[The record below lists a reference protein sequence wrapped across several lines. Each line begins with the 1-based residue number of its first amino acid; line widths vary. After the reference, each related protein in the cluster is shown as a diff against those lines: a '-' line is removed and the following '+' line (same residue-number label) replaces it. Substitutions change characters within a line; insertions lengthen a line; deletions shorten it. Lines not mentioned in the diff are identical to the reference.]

1 MKTIR
6 TGEFPNF
13 VYEVAYPAFEVW
25 WKERLYASPGPICCA
40 DNLCSHDTRLMLLA
54 PLSGDY
60 LPPSPRSPWLWTL
73 PLGPRLLVPRSFSPP
88 TPRWFPRRRVSTGSQ
103 RLPDRVE
110 PLGSSS

>member
-40 DNLCSHDTRLMLLA
+40 DNLC
-54 PLSGDY
+54 
-60 LPPSPRSPWLWTL
+60 TL
-73 PLGPRLLVPRSFSPP
+73 RM
-88 TPRWFPRRRVSTGSQ
+88 THC
-103 RLPDRVE
+103 
-110 PLGSSS
+110 